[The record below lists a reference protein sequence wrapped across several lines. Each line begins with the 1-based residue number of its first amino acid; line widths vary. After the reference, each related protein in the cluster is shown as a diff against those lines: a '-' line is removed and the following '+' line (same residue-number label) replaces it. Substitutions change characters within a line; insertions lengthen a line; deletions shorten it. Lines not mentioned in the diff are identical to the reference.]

1 MISLKKSILIAMTA
15 AFAGGGITAPV
26 YGSNLLFKHPLI
38 GLVGA
43 GENADSGNSE
53 DDPVQPSE
61 PSEGEG
67 PEDDP
72 VAGNGTCQIPLGYE
86 EVVTENGTYYAQ
98 GDFQFS
104 ENEWPMRD
112 GIGSQKLCDLDLH
125 VSLEMSQDY
134 DYNEILLHADPVAKF
149 YPHNGD
155 GSLVEAITVTS
166 VTLKDS
172 TGADIISHNVSLADN
187 GYDDWIKLKFVTL
200 PVPPFEE
207 FATLAGQAKSME
219 VTYQVDDYQPSEPAE
234 RPDGYADEC
243 YDPAN
248 VGLVGEPGWTGC
260 EGLWIVDNQLIRLSA
275 DLVAD
280 YGDEEPIGEEPVF
293 GAGDGLDGPVVGGDN
308 GGSYGGETYPPD
320 QVFTGQVTSMA
331 GLFDARGCVDSAGCP
346 MGYNVPDISY
356 WEVSSVRDFNNMFGF
371 ASLNASLDNWNTGS
385 AKDMS
390 GMFSYAEF
398 LKPNNLS
405 GWNVSNVLYMDKMF
419 SRSILDNVSIGRDW
433 DVSNVVSMHYM
444 FDSAERTGSYYDFSR
459 WNTSNVQNMGGMFRY
474 SLGIV
479 NSTIANW
486 DVSSVVDMSE
496 MFQAT
501 SVSSLSG
508 ISQWDVSS
516 VVDMEKMFGGSVG
529 LTADL
534 SSWDVSSVNNMSNMF
549 WWARGFN
556 SDISG
561 WDVSN
566 VTDMSYMF
574 ASTDVFNI
582 PLNEWDV
589 SNVRNFNWMFA
600 RSQSFDQPLSDWDL
614 SNATSMENMFREVE
628 AFNQDLS
635 GWCVPDIKFSP
646 YRFDHNAYSWTM
658 PNSRPVWGTCG
669 PGVSPSPNP

>member
-1 MISLKKSILIAMTA
+1 MIPLKKTILAAMA
-15 AFAGGGITAPV
+15 ATFAGSGVAVPANTNDLMFVMP
-26 YGSNLLFKHPLI
+26 LL
-38 GLVGA
+38 GLVET
-43 GENADSGNSE
+43 GEHADSE
-53 DDPVQPSE
+53 D
-61 PSEGEG
+61 G
-67 PEDDP
+67 EDDP
-72 VAGNGTCQIPLGYE
+72 VAGNGIGTCQIQVGYE
-86 EVVTENGTYYAQ
+86 EVVTEYGAYYSQ
-98 GDFQFS
+98 GNYQYS
-104 ENEWPMRD
+104 PNEAPEIK
-112 GIGSQKLCDLDLH
+112 GIGSQKLCDLDLY
-125 VSLEMSQDY
+125 VSYELSPNS
-134 DYNEILLHADPVAKF
+134 YNDILIHPEPSLKF
-149 YPHNGD
+149 YPNNGN
-155 GSLVEAITVTS
+155 GSLVKAVTVTS
-166 VTLKDS
+166 VTIKDS
-172 TGADIISHNVSLADN
+172 TGTVIESYNVSPESN
-187 GYDDWIKLKFVTL
+187 GYDEPISLKFVML
-200 PVPPFEE
+200 PVLSPEDISVLE
-207 FATLAGQAKSME
+207 AQAKNME
-219 VTYQVDDYQPSEPAE
+219 IAYEYHPPEPPKMAE
-234 RPDGYADEC
+234 GYEPDC

-260 EGLWIVDNQLIRLSA
+260 EGLWIVDNNLIRDSA
-275 DLVAD
+275 KMVA
-280 YGDEEPIGEEPVF
+280 Y
-293 GAGDGLDGPVVGGDN
+293 
-308 GGSYGGETYPPD
+308 YGGEGGEGEIGDYDGELIGGSGSGYEGEVYPPD
-320 QVFTGQVTSMA
+320 QIFTGQVTSMER
-331 GLFDARGCVDSAGCP
+331 LFDARTCVDSAGCP
-346 MGYNVPDISY
+346 MGYDVPDISY
-356 WEVSSVRDFNNMFGF
+356 WDVSNVRDFNNMFGF

-385 AKDMS
+385 AEDMS

-419 SRSILDNVSIGRDW
+419 SRSSLDNVSIGRDW

-459 WNTSNVQNMGGMFRY
+459 WNTSNVQSMGGMFRY

-501 SVSSLSG
+501 SVSGLSG

-516 VVDMEKMFGGSVG
+516 VVDMEYMFGGSVG

-566 VTDMSYMF
+566 VTDMSHMF

-614 SNATSMENMFREVE
+614 SNATSMESMFREVE

-646 YRFDHNAYSWTM
+646 YRFDLNAYSWTM
-658 PNSRPVWGTCG
+658 PDSRPVWGTC
-669 PGVSPSPNP
+669 PAP